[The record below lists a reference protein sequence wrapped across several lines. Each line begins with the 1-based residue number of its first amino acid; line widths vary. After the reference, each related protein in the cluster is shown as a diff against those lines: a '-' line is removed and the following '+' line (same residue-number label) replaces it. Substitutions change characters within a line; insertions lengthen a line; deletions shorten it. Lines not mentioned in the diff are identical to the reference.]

1 MSARSNFLLGDNV
14 FIKLVSLNEE
24 RGQRLVKALV
34 TNTDL
39 PPFTS
44 NEFLFSYLAKDEKL
58 DINIPNNTLLTPDT
72 QVLVSAKKYN
82 LDYFDQY
89 KNKSYSDTVSDLKRK
104 FTEMS
109 LYLKNIK
116 PLASKGKT
124 IKTALIISRIVTGN
138 YDQFIKDDKTDYKDI
153 LDSLIHIMYLHFT
166 LQNKYQTVHGDPKTQ
181 NYTWKKLKKPV
192 NITYDFR
199 DEYNHSNSMLIKR
212 KNVKNV
218 FYMTDLEF
226 VYSPILKTIDIDDN
240 KYYFNFKIQIG
251 AYGSTKNNV
260 YVPKITEDENSVY
273 KYNQNIMNLYGGYN
287 IKPKETMYGSEGVYE
302 WFGDNFPRMFTIDI
316 LTLVEM
322 LLLFYPYF
330 FDGEL
335 LRKINIYFTQFVSL
349 SHMEKDPYRRDKS
362 SYKRVS
368 PATFAMLLNS

>member
-1 MSARSNFLLGDNV
+1 MN
-14 FIKLVSLNEE
+14 
-24 RGQRLVKALV
+24 
-34 TNTDL
+34 
-39 PPFTS
+39 
-44 NEFLFSYLAKDEKL
+44 
-58 DINIPNNTLLTPDT
+58 INIPNNTLLTPDT
-72 QVLVSAKKYN
+72 QVFVSARKYN
-82 LDYFDQY
+82 LDYFKQY
-89 KNKSYSDTVSDLKRK
+89 KNKSYSDTVSDLKTK
-104 FTEMS
+104 FTTMD

-116 PLASKGKT
+116 HLASKGKT
-124 IKTALIISRIVTGN
+124 IKTALIISRTVTGN

-181 NYTWKKLKKPV
+181 NYTWKKLNKPID
-192 NITYDFR
+192 ITYDFR
-199 DEYNHSNSMLIKR
+199 DEYNHSNSMIIKR

-226 VYSPILKTIDIDDN
+226 VYSPILKTVDIDGN
-240 KYYFNFKIQIG
+240 KYYFNFKIQVG
-251 AYGSTKNNV
+251 AYGSTENNI
-260 YVPKITEDENSVY
+260 YVPKITSDENSVY

-287 IKPKETMYGSEGVYE
+287 IKPKETMHGSEGVHE

-335 LRKINIYFTQFVSL
+335 LRKMNMYFTQFVSL
-349 SHMEKDPYRRDKS
+349 SHMEKDPYSIDKS
-362 SYKRVS
+362 IYKRVS